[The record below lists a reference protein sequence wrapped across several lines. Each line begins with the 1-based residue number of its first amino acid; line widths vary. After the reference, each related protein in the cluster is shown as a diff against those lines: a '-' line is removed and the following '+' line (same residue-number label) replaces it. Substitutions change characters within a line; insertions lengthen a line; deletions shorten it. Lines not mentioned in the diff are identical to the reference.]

1 MAYSAFTSVE
11 IEVGKSTKKELF
23 QKVKDN
29 FDDHESRIAAVEQT
43 AIQQI
48 MNCKVIGDIENY
60 SSSQILQRSPVWRA
74 PFDGSI
80 ISFVAT
86 LLTVSTSGTLS
97 FQLYKSIDNG
107 VNWTPLLS
115 SATTLTGTTVGSQNG
130 SVTFVNAESQLFDQ
144 GDLLRVDITT
154 VQVGQGDFQFSMDA
168 ELS

>member
-1 MAYSAFTSVE
+1 MAYEAFISSE
-11 IEVGKSTKKELF
+11 IEVGKSTRKELF

-43 AIQQI
+43 SIQQI
-48 MNCKVIGDIENY
+48 FNCKVIGDISSY
-60 SSSQILQRSPVWRA
+60 SSAEILTRSPVWRA
-74 PFDGSI
+74 PFNGSI

-97 FQLYKSIDNG
+97 FEFYKSIDNG
-107 VNWTPLLS
+107 ANWTPLLS

-130 SVTFVNAESQLFDQ
+130 SVTFVDAASQLFEQ
-144 GDLLRVDITT
+144 GDLIRVDITT
-154 VQVGQGDFQFSMDA
+154 VQVDQGNFQFAMDA